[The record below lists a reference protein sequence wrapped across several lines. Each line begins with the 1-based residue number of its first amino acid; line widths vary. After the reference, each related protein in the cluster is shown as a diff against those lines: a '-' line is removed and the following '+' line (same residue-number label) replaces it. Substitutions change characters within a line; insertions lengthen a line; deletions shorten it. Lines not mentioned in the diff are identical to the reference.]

1 MLTPK
6 IPVAQ
11 EGYPFIALAALLT
24 LVAALLGWGW
34 TALVFCLVT
43 LFIVYFFRDPERVIL
58 AHDDKTVLCP
68 ADGRV
73 IGVDRLDECPFI
85 SGKVIRIS
93 VFMNVFNVHVNRAAC
108 AGRVEKILYK
118 PGMFFAADD
127 KKAALE
133 NESCA
138 TVLRLPSG
146 REVAMVQIAGLIAR
160 RIVCWLQLGDEV
172 KVGERFGLIRF
183 GSRVDVYVP
192 DDSQVTVFPG
202 GRKVKA
208 GETVLAFLA

>member
-6 IPVAQ
+6 IPVAR

-24 LVAALLGWGW
+24 LVAALLGCGG
-34 TALVFCLVT
+34 TALVFCLATFFV
-43 LFIVYFFRDPERVIL
+43 VYFFRDPERIIP

-73 IGVDRLDECPFI
+73 IGVDRLDECPFV

-138 TVLRLPSG
+138 TVLRLASG

-160 RIVCWLQLGDEV
+160 RIVCWLQVGDEV
-172 KVGERFGLIRF
+172 KTGERFGLIRF

-202 GRKVKA
+202 RGKVKA
-208 GETVLAFLA
+208 GQTVLAVLA

>member
-6 IPVAQ
+6 IPVAK
-11 EGYPFIALAALLT
+11 EGYPFIAVAALPALI
-24 LVAALLGWGW
+24 AALLGCRW
-34 TALVFCLVT
+34 TALVFTLVT
-43 LFIVYFFRDPERVIL
+43 LFVVYFFRDPERVVLVDDGKTIL
-58 AHDDKTVLCP
+58 SP

-73 IGVDRLDECPFI
+73 IGVEQFDQCPFV
-85 SGKVIRIS
+85 SGKTIRIS

-108 AGRVEKILYK
+108 AGSVEKVVYK

-138 TVLRLPSG
+138 TVLRLASG
-146 REVAMVQIAGLIAR
+146 QKVVMTQIAGLIAR
-160 RIVCWLQLGDEV
+160 RIVCWLQSGDEV
-172 KVGERFGLIRF
+172 TAGQRFGLIRF

-192 DDSQVTVFPG
+192 ADSHVTVFPG
-202 GRKVKA
+202 RGKVKA
-208 GETVLAFLA
+208 GQTALAVLA

>member
-6 IPVAQ
+6 IPIAQ
-11 EGYPFIALAALLT
+11 EGYPFIAAAALLT
-24 LVAALLGWGW
+24 LVAALLGWPW
-34 TALVFCLVT
+34 TATLLILVT
-43 LFIVYFFRDPERVIL
+43 LFVVYFFRDPERVIP
-58 AHDDKTVLCP
+58 AHDDKTILCP

-73 IGVDRLDECPFI
+73 IGVEQFDECPFI

-108 AGRVEKILYK
+108 AGSVKKVVYK
-118 PGMFFAADD
+118 PGMFFAADN

-138 TVLRLPSG
+138 TVLHLASG
-146 REVAMVQIAGLIAR
+146 QEVAMVQIAGLIAR
-160 RIVCWLQLGDEV
+160 RIVCWLQPGDEV
-172 KVGERFGLIRF
+172 AAGQRFGLIRF

-192 DDSQVTVFPG
+192 ADSQVTAFPG
-202 GRKVKA
+202 RGKVKA
-208 GETVLAFLA
+208 GQTVLAVLA

>member
-6 IPVAQ
+6 IPVAK

-24 LVAALLGWGW
+24 LVAALLAWK
-34 TALVFCLVT
+34 CLAVIFSLTT
-43 LFIVYFFRDPERVIL
+43 LFVVYFFRDPERIIT
-58 AHDDKTVLCP
+58 AHDEKTVLCP

-73 IGVDRLDECPFI
+73 IAVDRLDQCPFI
-85 SGKVIRIS
+85 SGKAIRIS

-108 AGRVEKILYK
+108 GGRVEKILYK
-118 PGMFFAADD
+118 PGMFFAADN

-138 TVLRLPSG
+138 TVLRLAADQQ
-146 REVAMVQIAGLIAR
+146 VAMVQIAGLIAR
-160 RIVCWLQLGDEV
+160 RIVCWLQPGDEV
-172 KVGERFGLIRF
+172 KAGERFGLIRF

-192 DDSQVTVFPG
+192 ADSQVTVFPG
-202 GRKVKA
+202 GKKVKA
-208 GETVLAFLA
+208 GQTVLAVLA

>member
-1 MLTPK
+1 MLAPK
-6 IPVAQ
+6 IPVAK
-11 EGYPFIALAALLT
+11 EGLPFIALAALLT
-24 LVAALLGWGW
+24 LVAALLAWPKM
-34 TALVFCLVT
+34 ALLLSLVT
-43 LFIVYFFRDPERVIL
+43 LFVVYFFRDPERIITT
-58 AHDDKTVLCP
+58 HDDKTILCP

-73 IGVDRLDECPFI
+73 IGVDRIDECPFI
-85 SGKVIRIS
+85 AGKTMRIS

-108 AGRVEKILYK
+108 AGRVEKVLHK

-133 NESCA
+133 NESCT

-146 REVAMVQIAGLIAR
+146 QEVAMVQIAGLIAR
-160 RIVCWLQLGDEV
+160 RIVCWLQEGDEI
-172 KVGERFGLIRF
+172 KAGERFGLIRF
-183 GSRVDVYVP
+183 GSRVDIYLP
-192 DDSQVTVFPG
+192 DDSQVKVFP